1 MRRYLLFAAS
11 AVLLVGT
18 AASAT
23 WARSESAPGKEIT
36 ARDFSR
42 QRFDRSTRIDNRW
55 LPMRPGTQL
64 LYEGSSLEGG
74 KRVRHRVVFT
84 VTDLTK
90 VVNGVRSVV
99 LWERDYTSGRLAET
113 ELAFFAQDNDGNVW
127 HLGQYP
133 EVYEDGKLV
142 EVPAWISPF
151 KGSRPGI
158 TMKARPRLGA
168 PAYSQG
174 FAPPPVNWVDH
185 AEVYRMSAKTC
196 VPFDCFTGVLVT
208 REFEPD
214 KPGASQLKYY
224 APGVGNV
231 RVGWLGAKDEAKE
244 VLVLVKVLHLR
255 PAAMA
260 QVRADALKL
269 EKRAYRISKNV
280 YGRTPPAKTRT

>member
-158 TMKARPRLGA
+158 TMKARPRLGG

-185 AEVYRMSAKTC
+185 AEVYRVGAKTC
-196 VPFDCFTGVLVT
+196 VPFDCFRGVLVT

-214 KPGASQLKYY
+214 KPEASQLKYY
-224 APGVGNV
+224 AAGVGNV
-231 RVGWLGAKDEAKE
+231 RVGWLGAKDDSKE
-244 VLVLVKVLHLR
+244 VLVLVKVLHLGA
-255 PAAMA
+255 AAMA
-260 QVRADALKL
+260 RVRADTLKL
-269 EKRAYRISKNV
+269 EKRAYKIKKDV
-280 YGRTPPAKTRT
+280 YGRTSPAERLR